1 MAPLSRT
8 IRHDET
14 LKVEAYCLK
23 CYLQPFPRHF
33 HDYFVFGYIVSGERD
48 LLCNGLRFHL
58 SPHNLLIFNPQDTHE
73 CDPAVGSPLLHY
85 LGFNI
90 SEERMKE
97 ISFELT
103 DKNTLPKFKPT
114 AFSDE
119 TSESA
124 FLELHQLVL
133 QGSNDLRKEELFY
146 VLFSRLFE
154 KNAHSSMLSRPL
166 RSFQIKEA
174 CDYLEEHAS
183 ETITLEDICQRVAVS
198 KSSLICSFSR
208 QLGLTPHSY
217 LLSIR
222 IRRAQSLLK
231 QGIPPSLVALKSGF
245 ADQAHFSNVF
255 NRLTG
260 LTPGSYQN
268 IFLKNGSTTHD
279 YE

>member
-1 MAPLSRT
+1 MEPLSRT

-14 LKVEAYCLK
+14 LKVDAYCLK
-23 CYLQPFPRHF
+23 CYLQPFPKHF
-33 HDYFVFGYIVSGERD
+33 HDYFVFGYIVSGERE

-58 SPHNLLIFNPQDTHE
+58 SPNNLLIFNPQDTHE
-73 CDPAVGSPLLHY
+73 CDPVAGSPLLHY

-103 DKNTLPKFKPT
+103 CKNPLPNFNPT

-119 TSESA
+119 KSESA

-166 RSFQIKEA
+166 QSFQIKDA

-183 ETITLEDICQRVAVS
+183 EAVTLDDICQRVAVS
-198 KSSLICSFSR
+198 KSSLIRSFSR

-217 LLSIR
+217 LMSIR
-222 IRRAQSLLK
+222 IKEAQTFLK
-231 QGIPPSLVALKSGF
+231 QGIPPSRAALKSGF

-268 IFLKNGSTTHD
+268 VFLRKAPSSNDSN
-279 YE
+279 